1 MLKARQIA
9 PSENG
14 KRTLRDFSRAWG
26 REAPPLH
33 FLVECATRYALFLV
47 SGIND
52 IDCSVTP
59 LHLMMLYPTQ
69 M

>member
-26 REAPPLH
+26 R
-33 FLVECATRYALFLV
+33 
-47 SGIND
+47 
-52 IDCSVTP
+52 
-59 LHLMMLYPTQ
+59 
-69 M
+69 